1 MNKKRDKDE
10 YLEQLWSMKERNSDS
25 IDELKNTLHIDF
37 SEQVLQELIQ
47 EKLVESNDDTTA
59 VKLTDEG
66 EKNARQVIRAHR
78 LAERLISDVLGR
90 EYEAGAGEFEHTI
103 NLELVD
109 GICTLLGHPREC
121 PHGRPIPEGECC
133 KRSTRTVKASVTP
146 LTELEIGQSAK
157 IAYVQCKN
165 DKQMHRVDGLQ
176 IRPGVIVKLHQ
187 KYPTFVIECE
197 GMSIALDKEVAEN
210 IRVWFQ
216 EVEFVTH
223 AGPEEGGLF
232 RGFGFRR
239 RRRGR
244 GPRGK
249 GG

>member
-25 IDELKNTLHIDF
+25 IDALKKELHIDYN
-37 SEQVLQELIQ
+37 EEVLLELVQ
-47 EKLVESNDDTTA
+47 EKLVEANEDTTS

-66 EKNARQVIRAHR
+66 EKYARQIIRAHR
-78 LAERLISDVLGR
+78 LAERLICDVLGR

-121 PHGRPIPEGECC
+121 PHGRHIPEGECC
-133 KRSTRTVKASVTP
+133 KRSTRTAKASVIP
-146 LTELEIGQSAK
+146 LTEMEIGQSAK
-157 IAYVQCKN
+157 IAYVQCKD

-176 IRPGVIVKLHQ
+176 IRPGVVAKLHQ

-197 GMSIALDKEVAEN
+197 GMSIALDEKVAAN
-210 IRVWFQ
+210 IRVWSQ
-216 EVEFVTH
+216 EIEFTPQVK
-223 AGPEEGGLF
+223 PEEGRGLF
-232 RGFGFRR
+232 GGFGFGRRRR
-239 RRRGR
+239 RRRGQ
-244 GPRGK
+244 
-249 GG
+249 